1 MHEDETNDGNSS
13 NADRDQDSDISFM
26 NDIDEE
32 IDTPEI
38 EEEEEEEW
46 IEYLNTSTD
55 EAMQRM
61 ETAKIQCWIKAHRR
75 KTWRPAMIIASL
87 PEDRWV
93 AKQLDGTLNSA

>member
-38 EEEEEEEW
+38 EEEEENG
-46 IEYLNTSTD
+46 LNT
-55 EAMQRM
+55 
-61 ETAKIQCWIKAHRR
+61 
-75 KTWRPAMIIASL
+75 
-87 PEDRWV
+87 
-93 AKQLDGTLNSA
+93 